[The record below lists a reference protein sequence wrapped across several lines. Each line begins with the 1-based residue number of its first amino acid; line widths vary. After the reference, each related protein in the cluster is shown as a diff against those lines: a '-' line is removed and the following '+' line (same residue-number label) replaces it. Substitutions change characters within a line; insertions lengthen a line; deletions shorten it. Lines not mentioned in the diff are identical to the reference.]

1 MEYGY
6 VMFARMI
13 VSPVIIVSPVVMK
26 NTLQLE
32 ISLVFCVVHICW
44 EHIM

>member
-1 MEYGY
+1 
-6 VMFARMI
+6 MFAKMIVSPFII
-13 VSPVIIVSPVVMK
+13 VSPVITK

-32 ISLVFCVVHICW
+32 ISLVFGIVHIYW